1 MQMDQ
6 ARSCLSTYAP
16 DPRPAEGYV
25 DCCGYCAAINRVSVV
40 PVLRRFDTA
49 SAVPARLHCGTVS
62 AVLVLRR
69 SP

>member
-1 MQMDQ
+1 MDQ

-16 DPRPAEGYV
+16 DPALAEGYN
-25 DCCGYCAAINRVSVV
+25 DCGSCAVLNRVSVV

-49 SAVPARLHCGTVS
+49 SAVPARRHCDTGS

-69 SP
+69 LP